1 MKVILLEDVANVGI
15 MGEIV
20 KVSDGYGR
28 NFLIPQGLALL
39 ATEQRTKEFAH
50 QQAMIEHKKAKVRKA
65 ALELVSK
72 IDGIVLTIARAATA
86 ADEGRI
92 HGSVTNRDIA
102 DAIKAAT
109 GVEVDRR
116 KIVLDSP
123 IKEMGESDVEV
134 RLAADVKATVK
145 VAVVAAA
152 E

>member
-72 IDGIVLTIARAATA
+72 IDGVVLTIARAATA

-92 HGSVTNRDIA
+92 HGSVTNRDI
-102 DAIKAAT
+102 
-109 GVEVDRR
+109 VEALAHQGLDIDKRKVD
-116 KIVLDSP
+116 LPQP
-123 IKEMGESDVEV
+123 IRELGDHDVQIRLMGDV
-134 RLAADVKATVK
+134 
-145 VAVVAAA
+145 VAVVKVTVVA